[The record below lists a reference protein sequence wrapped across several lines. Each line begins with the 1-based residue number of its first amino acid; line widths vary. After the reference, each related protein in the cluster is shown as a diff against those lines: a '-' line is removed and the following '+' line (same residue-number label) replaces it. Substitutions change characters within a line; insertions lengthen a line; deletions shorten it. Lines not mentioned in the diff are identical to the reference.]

1 MRLKLKKIL
10 LLFLMLISISSL
22 AFAAELNLN
31 SEAAI
36 LVEVSTGRILYEKNS
51 TKQLYPASTTKILT
65 AILVLENC
73 DLDEKVTVRE
83 TALNNIPSG
92 YVTCNLQI
100 GEQLTI
106 NDLLYALMI
115 PSANDAAYVLAEH
128 VGGSVEGFS
137 AMMNDKARALGCKT
151 THFVNPN
158 GIHDDSHYSTAYDLY
173 LIADYAMKN
182 ETFRKIVA
190 TTEYTLPATEQY
202 PSEDRV
208 LKTTNELLNENS
220 RNYYYKNAIGIK
232 TGYTSKAGN
241 CLVAGAHRDGL
252 EFIAVVLNGGTTKEN
267 LNSRYVDSKK
277 LFNYAYDNFTLTKII
292 EKNSIVNTI
301 EIEKGTKETK
311 NLDLIIDETITVVNN
326 KSINMNDVIPEIA
339 LRENLVAPIMA
350 GEKIGTVKYKVDD
363 IEYSANLLAK
373 DEVIKVDYSIY
384 LILAGV
390 ILLLLATSILRSRKK
405 SKKRRRKYIVD
416 YYKGLLDKSK
426 PFYFLFKYFV
436 DFYFFVI

>member
-10 LLFLMLISISSL
+10 LLFFMLISISSL

-100 GEQLTI
+100 GEQLTV

-292 EKNSIVNTI
+292 EKNSIVSTI
-301 EIEKGTKETK
+301 EIEKATKETK
-311 NLDLIIDETITVVNN
+311 NLDLVIDETITVVNN
-326 KSINMNDVIPEIA
+326 KNINMNDVIPEIT

-390 ILLLLATSILRSRKK
+390 ILLLLATSILRFRRKSR
-405 SKKRRRKYIVD
+405 KRRRK
-416 YYKGLLDKSK
+416 
-426 PFYFLFKYFV
+426 
-436 DFYFFVI
+436 

>member
-10 LLFLMLISISSL
+10 LLFFMLISISSL

-100 GEQLTI
+100 GEQLTV

-292 EKNSIVNTI
+292 EKNSIVSTI

-311 NLDLIIDETITVVNN
+311 NLDLVIDETITVVNN
-326 KSINMNDVIPEIA
+326 KNINMNDVIPEIT

-390 ILLLLATSILRSRKK
+390 ILLLLATSILKSRRK
-405 SKKRRRKYIVD
+405 SKKRRRK
-416 YYKGLLDKSK
+416 
-426 PFYFLFKYFV
+426 
-436 DFYFFVI
+436 

>member
-10 LLFLMLISISSL
+10 LLFFMLISISSL

-83 TALNNIPSG
+83 TALNNVPSG

-100 GEQLTI
+100 GEQLTV

-277 LFNYAYDNFTLTKII
+277 LFNYAYDNFTLTKMI
-292 EKNSIVNTI
+292 SVQ
-301 EIEKGTKETK
+301 
-311 NLDLIIDETITVVNN
+311 
-326 KSINMNDVIPEIA
+326 
-339 LRENLVAPIMA
+339 
-350 GEKIGTVKYKVDD
+350 
-363 IEYSANLLAK
+363 
-373 DEVIKVDYSIY
+373 Y
-384 LILAGV
+384 LFN
-390 ILLLLATSILRSRKK
+390 R
-405 SKKRRRKYIVD
+405 
-416 YYKGLLDKSK
+416 
-426 PFYFLFKYFV
+426 
-436 DFYFFVI
+436 

>member
-10 LLFLMLISISSL
+10 LLFFMLISISSL

-100 GEQLTI
+100 GEQLTV

-292 EKNSIVNTI
+292 EKNSIVSTI

-311 NLDLIIDETITVVNN
+311 NLDLVIDETITVVNN
-326 KSINMNDVIPEIA
+326 KNINMNDVIPEIT

-390 ILLLLATSILRSRKK
+390 ILLLLATSILRSRRK
-405 SKKRRRKYIVD
+405 SRKRRRK
-416 YYKGLLDKSK
+416 
-426 PFYFLFKYFV
+426 
-436 DFYFFVI
+436 

>member
-10 LLFLMLISISSL
+10 LLFFMLISISSL

-65 AILVLENC
+65 AILVIENC

-100 GEQLTI
+100 GEQLTV

-292 EKNSIVNTI
+292 EKNSIVSTI
-301 EIEKGTKETK
+301 EIEKATKETK
-311 NLDLIIDETITVVNN
+311 NLDLVIDETITVVNN
-326 KSINMNDVIPEIA
+326 KNINMNDVIPEIT

-390 ILLLLATSILRSRKK
+390 ILLLLATSILKSRRK
-405 SKKRRRKYIVD
+405 SRKRRRK
-416 YYKGLLDKSK
+416 
-426 PFYFLFKYFV
+426 
-436 DFYFFVI
+436 